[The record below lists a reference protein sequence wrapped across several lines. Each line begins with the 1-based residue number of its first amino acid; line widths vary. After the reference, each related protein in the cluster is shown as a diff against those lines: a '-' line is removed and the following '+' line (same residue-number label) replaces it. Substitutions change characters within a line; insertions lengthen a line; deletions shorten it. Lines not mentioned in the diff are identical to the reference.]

1 MRRTTFKP
9 YKVSIVISAL
19 DSHMV
24 VKRQITHFRRM
35 KLPDSVEIILID
47 DGSDPPLSN
56 PNNYCR
62 NLKIYPTGDDR
73 PWSQACARNFGALI
87 AQGEYLLMT
96 DIDHI
101 LTKELIES
109 VLIFSGSKVVFS
121 REYGVLNN
129 HCQLTQKLS
138 TLKKYGLPDQRRK
151 HLRVGMHTNSFA
163 MKRSIYKAIDGYPT
177 HVCNRPLK
185 GNKGDKYMYQRF
197 KRYHEAGHC
206 EWQVRGPHPIYTWPG
221 LPEDPL
227 GIFNQLPRGEWNAV
241 QENGAGE

>member
-73 PWSQACARNFGALI
+73 PWSQACARNLGALI

-129 HCQLTQKLS
+129 KSRLTQKLS

-151 HLRVGMHTNSFA
+151 NLRVNMHTNSFA

-197 KRYHEAGHC
+197 LRYHKAGNC
-206 EWQVRGPHPIYTWPG
+206 EWQVRSPWPIYTWPAAA
-221 LPEDPL
+221 EDPL
-227 GIFNQLPRGEWNAV
+227 GIFNQLPRGE
-241 QENGAGE
+241 